1 MLSNWIPHTQSTRES
16 QFRAADTA
24 ESFDREN
31 DDITDLPD
39 YLTDYT
45 FTFTQHNSEHS
56 DLIQKI
62 RRKECTVWLKF

>member
-39 YLTDYT
+39 YLTD
-45 FTFTQHNSEHS
+45 
-56 DLIQKI
+56 
-62 RRKECTVWLKF
+62 C